1 MASTSELLDRFV
13 TLFNEGRFD
22 EGEQDYAPN
31 GFEEEIGTSG
41 RFTPQEATASA
52 RKWKEAFPDAT
63 GTITNKIVEGRRG
76 AAEIV
81 WKGTNRG
88 SFMGQP
94 ATGKP
99 ITVRATVVIESD
111 GNKILRAAHYID
123 IAGMMHQLGVSMAA
137 HATS

>member
-13 TLFNEGRFD
+13 SLFNEGRFE
-22 EGEQDYAPN
+22 EGERDYAPN
-31 GFEEEIGTSG
+31 GFEEEIGTGG

-63 GTITNKIVEGRRG
+63 GTITNKIVDGNRG
-76 AAEIV
+76 AAEVV

-94 ATGKP
+94 ATGKTV
-99 ITVRATVVIESD
+99 TVRATVVIESD
-111 GNKILRAAHYID
+111 GNRIVRAAHYID
-123 IAGMMHQLGVSMAA
+123 VAGMMHQLGVAAAA
-137 HATS
+137 HVTR

>member
-1 MASTSELLDRFV
+1 MATTSELLDRFV
-13 TLFNEGRFD
+13 TLFNEGRFE
-22 EGEQDYAPN
+22 EGERDYAPN

-63 GTITNKIVEGRRG
+63 GAITSKIVEGRRG

-94 ATGKP
+94 ATGKA
-99 ITVRATVVIESD
+99 ITVRATVVIETD

-123 IAGMMHQLGVSMAA
+123 IAGMMHQLGMPIAA
-137 HATS
+137 HAAS